1 MLRDCLIPSRVVRAF
16 MNLDVN
22 WGPLSEMMCVG
33 SPKRLYRFWWMRCV
47 VPSASMVFV
56 QGARITP
63 FVASWSAMTMSASK
77 PLDGG
82 RSVMKSTEVVSNG

>member
-1 MLRDCLIPSRVVRAF
+1 
-16 MNLDVN
+16 
-22 WGPLSEMMCVG
+22 
-33 SPKRLYRFWWMRCV
+33 MRCV